1 MPPTDENQN
10 PNATFSPHPVNWSVP
25 PQQARAHRAVG
36 PNPNYYRHHILQ
48 QDRWTCLDEQ
58 RSTVSPHD
66 ARVPCADT
74 PIDDPPPYLA
84 HSSSSEMGLD
94 VLTAH
99 LGYKYDNERHHD
111 PDHSLNSAA
120 EWRNVSRQ
128 NPPENVAAI
137 SKKRKSGGADS
148 DETDLCMAE
157 LTEKYRTLGAHLWC
171 ECKAITRMS
180 KTNIKLFGCKN
191 GSAHGRATLE
201 HPPENIVF
209 QDYFMHKR
217 QRRSNKSMT
226 AQPSMSAVN
235 VYVNTRPGQSS
246 QSHQVGTTSQNSV
259 TITSPPKSGRG
270 TLTDS
275 SRQNLPDE
283 AGTKTTPIE
292 IVESPSP
299 SSGYPLVADIFCHM
313 DNLPDFRNLEI
324 PPSTFATYLEHEWE
338 HTTVKQAAIVH

>member
-10 PNATFSPHPVNWSVP
+10 PNVTFSLHPVNWSVP
-25 PQQARAHRAVG
+25 PQQARTH
-36 PNPNYYRHHILQ
+36 
-48 QDRWTCLDEQ
+48 
-58 RSTVSPHD
+58 
-66 ARVPCADT
+66 
-74 PIDDPPPYLA
+74 LA
-84 HSSSSEMGLD
+84 
-94 VLTAH
+94 
-99 LGYKYDNERHHD
+99 
-111 PDHSLNSAA
+111 
-120 EWRNVSRQ
+120 

-137 SKKRKSGGADS
+137 SKKQKSGGADS
-148 DETDLCMAE
+148 DETDLRIAE

-171 ECKAITRMS
+171 ERKAITSMS
-180 KTNIKLFGCKN
+180 KTNIK
-191 GSAHGRATLE
+191 AHGRATLE

-209 QDYFMHKR
+209 QDCFMHKR

-235 VYVNTRPGQSS
+235 VYVNTGPGQSS

-313 DNLPDFRNLEI
+313 DNLSDFRNLEI

-338 HTTVKQAAIVH
+338 LTTVKQAAIIH